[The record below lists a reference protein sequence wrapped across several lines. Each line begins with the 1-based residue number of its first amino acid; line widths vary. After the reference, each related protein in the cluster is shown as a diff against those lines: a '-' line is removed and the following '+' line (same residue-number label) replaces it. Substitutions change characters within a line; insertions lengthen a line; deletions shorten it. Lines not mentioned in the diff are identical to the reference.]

1 MEEGRE
7 GETQPPEGQQS
18 QVQLLLE
25 TILNFKWDPV

>member
-18 QVQLLLE
+18 QVLLLLE
-25 TILNFKWDPV
+25 TILNF